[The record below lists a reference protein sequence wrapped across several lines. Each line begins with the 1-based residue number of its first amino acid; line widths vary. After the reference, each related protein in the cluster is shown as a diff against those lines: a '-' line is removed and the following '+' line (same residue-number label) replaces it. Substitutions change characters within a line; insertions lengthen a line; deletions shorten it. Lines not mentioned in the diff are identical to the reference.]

1 MCGIFCLVSFKGP
14 IDIQAALRCMGY
26 LNFRGPDKSN
36 YKLYKLKD
44 CEIFLGFTRLAI
56 MDTTDKGLQPFETR
70 IETGDATSA
79 VVCNGEIYNF
89 HQLIQ
94 TLQLKTQSQCDCE
107 VILPIYKKCG
117 FETMIHTH
125 LDAEFAMVL
134 IDLVNHKLYAAR
146 DKYGVRPLFLG
157 QSADGQMYGFASE
170 MKALH
175 PIMFQIEPVKPTQ
188 TIELNLKMD
197 PVMQFASCLVSS
209 INTTEYPFK
218 FANYNYKSTIPQLSI
233 ESILY
238 KCIMDIDTIKY
249 NIRCLFT
256 QAVSKRLEADR
267 PAVELVAPSGGSRDP
282 FRPEVGR
289 NRGPIGF
296 LLSGGLDSSLVVA
309 IATGILGPDK
319 IVTFSIG
326 LENSPD
332 VIAAKKVV
340 KFLGIEHNHHV
351 VPFSIQ
357 AGIENIPN
365 VIRATETYDITTI
378 RASTPQYLMAKYIS
392 EKTDIKVILSG
403 EGSDEIHGSYRY
415 FRNAPSEEAFHQET
429 IRLLSELYLFD
440 NLRTDRT
447 MAAHGLEVRVPFLD
461 HAYVLYIMRIKP
473 SHLMYNSN
481 QMEKQIIRDA
491 FKGYLPDEIL
501 YRSKE
506 AFSDAVSSPE
516 ENWYKSIQL
525 EAKKFETELNL
536 ATYEHNPPQTLDA
549 KYFRKIFEEIYPG
562 RSRVI
567 PHYWL
572 PKFQNV
578 QVLDPSATVL
588 GCY

>member
-1 MCGIFCLVSFKGP
+1 MCGIFCVVSFRGP
-14 IDIQAALRCMGY
+14 IDIQVALRCLGY

-56 MDTTDKGLQPFETR
+56 MDTTDKGLQPFETK
-70 IETGDATSA
+70 IENGDVTSA

-89 HQLIQ
+89 QHLTEIF
-94 TLQLKTQSQCDCE
+94 QLKTQSQCDCE

-117 FETMIHTH
+117 FDTLIHKH
-125 LDAEFAMVL
+125 FDAEFAM
-134 IDLVNHKLYAAR
+134 ILVDIVNQKLYAAR
-146 DKYGVRPLFLG
+146 DKYGVRPLFMG

-175 PIMFQIEPVKPTQ
+175 PIMFHIEPVKPTQ
-188 TIELNLKMD
+188 TIEMNLRSTPELKY
-197 PVMQFASCLVSS
+197 ASRLISS
-209 INTTEYPFK
+209 INTIEHPYK
-218 FANYNYKSTIPQLSI
+218 FANYDYKVIIPQLSI

-238 KCIMDIDTIKY
+238 KCIMDVPTIQY
-249 NIRCLFT
+249 NIRTLFT
-256 QAVSKRLEADR
+256 QAVGKRLEADR
-267 PAVELVAPSGGSRDP
+267 
-282 FRPEVGR
+282 
-289 NRGPIGF
+289 PIGF

-309 IATGILGPDK
+309 IAAKLMGPDK

-340 KFLGIEHNHHV
+340 KFLGIERNHHV

-357 AGIENIPN
+357 AGLENIRN
-365 VIRATETYDITTI
+365 VIRVTETYDITTI

-415 FRNAPSEEAFHQET
+415 FRNAPTEEAFHQET

-461 HAYVLYIMRIKP
+461 HAYVLYVMRIKP
-473 SHLMYNSN
+473 SHLMYTST

-506 AFSDAVSSPE
+506 AFSDAVSSTE

-525 EAKKFETELNL
+525 EAKKVEKELVPL
-536 ATYEHNPPQTLDA
+536 TYEHNPPQTLDA

-562 RSRVI
+562 RSRII

-572 PKFQNV
+572 PKFQPT